1 MKTVLMSIAVLAFTV
16 TPALAHECPLLHRQV
31 MAAAEDRLD
40 DAAYKAK
47 MLAAEGAALHK
58 AGQHDASVA
67 KYEKAAKAMSITL
80 THKAK

>member
-1 MKTVLMSIAVLAFTV
+1 MKTVLMTIAALGFAV

-31 MAAAEDRLD
+31 MAAADYRLD
-40 DAAYKAK
+40 DAAYKART
-47 MLAAEGAALHK
+47 LAAEGEALHK

-67 KYEKAAKAMSITL
+67 KYDEAAKAMGITL

>member
-1 MKTVLMSIAVLAFTV
+1 MKTVLMMIAALGFAV

-31 MAAAEDRLD
+31 MNAANDRLD
-40 DAAYKAK
+40 AAAYQAK
-47 MLAAEGAALHK
+47 TLAAEGEALHK

-67 KYEKAAKAMSITL
+67 KYDEAAKVMGITL

>member
-1 MKTVLMSIAVLAFTV
+1 
-16 TPALAHECPLLHRQV
+16 

-67 KYEKAAKAMSITL
+67 KYEEAAKAMSITL

>member
-1 MKTVLMSIAVLAFTV
+1 MKPVLMSIAVLVFAV

-31 MAAAEDRLD
+31 MAAADDRLD

-47 MLAAEGAALHK
+47 MLAAEGDALHK

-67 KYEKAAKAMSITL
+67 KYEEAAKAMTITL

>member
-16 TPALAHECPLLHRQV
+16 APALAHECPLLHRQV

-47 MLAAEGAALHK
+47 MLAAEGAALHQ

-67 KYEKAAKAMSITL
+67 KYEEAAKAMSITL